1 MDLVANLHGER
12 AEDDQTLQED
22 KDGRRG
28 VLLEMLARKDLEFGQ
43 RIRRQDNPEKE
54 ARAARKGEGT
64 LAVPQLVYEIRIH
77 QQLSHPNVVH
87 LDHWF

>member
-28 VLLEMLARKDLEFGQ
+28 VLLEMLARKDLEFG
-43 RIRRQDNPEKE
+43 
-54 ARAARKGEGT
+54 
-64 LAVPQLVYEIRIH
+64 
-77 QQLSHPNVVH
+77 
-87 LDHWF
+87 